1 MKRREEIVT
10 ATLGCRQNYVDLKR
24 PITPDD
30 IADAFEKGAYWAD
43 KTMIDKACEWITE
56 HIDVPYEGGYIDDSP
71 IASDYIEWS
80 KNRLEC
86 AKAVANAFRTA
97 MEE

>member
-30 IADAFEKGAYWAD
+30 VADAFEKGAYWAD
-43 KTMIDKACEWITE
+43 KTMIDKVCQWIKANMPNYINFE
-56 HIDVPYEGGYIDDSP
+56 EGFIYEVDMADD
-71 IASDYIEWS
+71 
-80 KNRLEC
+80 
-86 AKAVANAFRTA
+86 FRKA